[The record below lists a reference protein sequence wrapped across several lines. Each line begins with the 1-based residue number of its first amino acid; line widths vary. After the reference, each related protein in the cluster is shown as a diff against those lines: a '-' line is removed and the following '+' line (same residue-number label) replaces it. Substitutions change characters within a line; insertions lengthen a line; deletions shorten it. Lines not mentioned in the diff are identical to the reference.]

1 MTYLLS
7 PEITYDFIEVA
18 LKKEIELKRKAEDEE
33 KRKDEMILK
42 RTYKHGK
49 FGFIDEVGN
58 IVIPCKWKY
67 AYDFSEGLAVVKDN
81 NEKYGFIDKM
91 GTVVIPC
98 KWELHSTS
106 VGD

>member
-1 MTYLLS
+1 
-7 PEITYDFIEVA
+7 
-18 LKKEIELKRKAEDEE
+18 
-33 KRKDEMILK
+33 
-42 RTYKHGK
+42 
-49 FGFIDEVGN
+49 
-58 IVIPCKWKY
+58 
-67 AYDFSEGLAVVKDN
+67 VVKDN